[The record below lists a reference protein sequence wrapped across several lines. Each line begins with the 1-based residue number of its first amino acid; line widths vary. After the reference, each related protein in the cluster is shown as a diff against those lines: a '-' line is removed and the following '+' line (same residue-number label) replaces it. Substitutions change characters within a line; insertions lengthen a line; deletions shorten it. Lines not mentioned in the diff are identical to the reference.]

1 MKKLFGLLIAMLA
14 LAACYSPEPFEAE
27 DSGESA
33 VSGQSSKIGKMFHVN
48 GMEQVCNPSV
58 SQDAEKYP
66 ASMLWLNFGGTLRVN
81 APDSVYTTKRVKQ
94 HDRLTVS
101 DTAGDVKWYMMVGKD
116 ECQFQDPEWSTH
128 GGFIVAL
135 RGNAFK
141 DGKLNCGG
149 ALDYKIFAV
158 RMADQKKFWFF
169 DKNSLETASPHL
181 WVKKSARPDT
191 SAPDSTVEGF
201 FGTKDVRLVYV
212 DSIDATEKI
221 VFVDFANGGE
231 KKTLKKP
238 AGKEKWG
245 VDAPMISPDG
255 KFIVYNVLENP
266 STWEA
271 YIQELSANS
280 MPIKIEEVKGMLSAP
295 AQPHWFEFNGRLFVL
310 WAEFAAREGMLNKS
324 TDLTEESVQDG
335 SFGRT
340 VMREIRLAANA
351 PSDLAFEWVDEMR
364 EVAPVPM
371 IGGRSPDGMF
381 LATGTNPAY
390 LLKLP

>member
-1 MKKLFGLLIAMLA
+1 
-14 LAACYSPEPFEAE
+14 
-27 DSGESA
+27 
-33 VSGQSSKIGKMFHVN
+33 
-48 GMEQVCNPSV
+48 
-58 SQDAEKYP
+58 
-66 ASMLWLNFGGTLRVN
+66 
-81 APDSVYTTKRVKQ
+81 
-94 HDRLTVS
+94 
-101 DTAGDVKWYMMVGKD
+101 
-116 ECQFQDPEWSTH
+116 
-128 GGFIVAL
+128 
-135 RGNAFK
+135 
-141 DGKLNCGG
+141 
-149 ALDYKIFAV
+149 
-158 RMADQKKFWFF
+158 
-169 DKNSLETASPHL
+169 
-181 WVKKSARPDT
+181 
-191 SAPDSTVEGF
+191 
-201 FGTKDVRLVYV
+201 V

-280 MPIKIEEVKGMLSAP
+280 TPIKIEEVKGMLSAP

>member
-1 MKKLFGLLIAMLA
+1 
-14 LAACYSPEPFEAE
+14 
-27 DSGESA
+27 
-33 VSGQSSKIGKMFHVN
+33 
-48 GMEQVCNPSV
+48 
-58 SQDAEKYP
+58 
-66 ASMLWLNFGGTLRVN
+66 
-81 APDSVYTTKRVKQ
+81 
-94 HDRLTVS
+94 
-101 DTAGDVKWYMMVGKD
+101 MMVGKD

-135 RGNAFK
+135 RGNAYK

-181 WVKKSARPDT
+181 WVKESASPDT

-280 MPIKIEEVKGMLSAP
+280 TPIKIEEVKGMLSAP
-295 AQPHWFEFNGRLFVL
+295 AQPHWFEFNGRMFVL